1 MEISKR
7 LPGRTD
13 NAIKNRWNSFL
24 RQHQRR
30 DGNLPYSMA
39 TQQEHPP
46 HAPTQSQTTPPAPA
60 PIASVAPTSAAAVM
74 CQSQTTPPA
83 PAPIASVAQTSMPAD
98 VGSAA
103 TDMQAPTVAM
113 TEVYGARALAHE
125 VGGRVS
131 VYWDGE
137 SRWFNGTVQDFSE
150 EKGYLV
156 LYDDG
161 EEMWEEATTVEAG
174 ERTKTGKVKDPSS
187 KTSKAKAAGVYMCR
201 ACGLPKKGHVCAVVD
216 GGRLGSNQKQD
227 AREETPPASAAND
240 SDEAVRGKRDRR
252 AVARYADDEFESP
265 KPISRT
271 SRASGKGEP
280 QSKAQR
286 RVWNDTAPSSSRGAP
301 RSHRGREQDGVQ
313 EGVLMSERDLA
324 NDKHLHE
331 WWRKYGASAGDN
343 DVWWARIDMSKA
355 WLAVRVSKC
364 KKGGP
369 RKREDGAGTPAEEEF
384 EQEER
389 EKNKLSTIRCLAPQE
404 LPLALP
410 LEDYA
415 PPHGFA
421 EEEEA
426 AAEACILMSSG
437 CDADGGRGAGDG
449 GCVVVGQGAVLR
461 ETKPNFP
468 GIVELDRRN
477 GVKRDLISCQKRPS
491 CVQRETR
498 PNFLELVE
506 LDLLDVSR
514 SWLTPPPPTHAS
526 AAAAR
531 EAAAVARASAAAKA
545 NAAAKE
551 DGGQGRATIVTP
563 VSATVS
569 IPVVYPEGWKEYAT
583 PQGRKY
589 YHHAVQGVTQWDA
602 PHGWPVARNEKD
614 DATAATATVETA
626 VAASDKHTEDAAG
639 TSTERAQQTSNRAPS
654 EANRTASQGHQ
665 APQTQS
671 CDSTVVGVVVE
682 MDAESCVSSTN
693 DTTTTTNCTTRTRTQ
708 GQTDLGQAALEM
720 NANALEER
728 ESDRVRARE
737 GGREGE
743 REDLK
748 WQAARVGPEE
758 HALQQENGVDLN
770 IPQLTRPC
778 TNSCHE
784 PRNGDDLNIPPLMDI
799 YTPPEGF
806 DVEMILADQLAR
818 PDTSRS
824 LQECALVL
832 ATLIKSSA
840 AKPFVDM
847 GDWLRRFVM
856 CATTTANDRKAIGP
870 LDLES
875 VLRKHRNTEHKGK
888 FYKSAQQ
895 MREDVMRV
903 LRLASQVYGQGH
915 ELWRCAA
922 AVAAQFNET
931 LAQRIVSPLHQG
943 LTEAWTSS
951 SDGTHWLGQRI
962 RIYHSEDLS
971 WHLATVDDCR
981 IVRRSI
987 QKDENPSQRVLG
999 VRARGGARVEGGAGV
1014 GGEDYW
1020 EYHVV
1025 CDNGLEKWLE
1035 LSIDVCIVG
1044 SSMTS
1049 SPFEEVEVVKVG
1061 AAVYCEFQEEWIGH
1075 EAGALQEVLNL
1086 HLFSLSLSPPPP
1098 PSHVLE
1104 AGGGWALEM

>member
-1 MEISKR
+1 VSSAARGAWAPSSLTRSRAQSHRELGSAWVEISKR
-7 LPGRTD
+7 LPGRTHH
-13 NAIKNRWNSFL
+13 AIKNRWNSSL
-24 RQHQRR
+24 RQHAFGLPEKVLPKQAAEEGAAECRDR
-30 DGNLPYSMA
+30 YMKAQQQGGGNFHPACTTSVDSPYEGRILSTIVPNSTRIPEFDGNTPYSMA
-39 TQQEHPP
+39 IQQEHPP
-46 HAPTQSQTTPPAPA
+46 HAPTQSQKTPPATT
-60 PIASVAPTSAAAVM
+60 PIASVAPMSAAVLM
-74 CQSQTTPPA
+74 SQSPTTPPA
-83 PAPIASVAQTSMPAD
+83 PAPIASVAQASVPAH
-98 VGSAA
+98 VGSAE
-103 TDMQAPTVAM
+103 TDMEAPTVAM
-113 TEVYGARALAHE
+113 TEVYCASKALAHQ

-161 EEMWEEATTVEAG
+161 EEMWEKASAVEAG
-174 ERTKTGKVKDPSS
+174 ERTKTGKVKDPSL
-187 KTSKAKAAGVYMCR
+187 KTNKAQARGGYMCR

-216 GGRLGSNQKQD
+216 GGRLGSSQKQD

-265 KPISRT
+265 KPISRM

-280 QSKAQR
+280 HSKAQR
-286 RVWNDTAPSSSRGAP
+286 RVWNDTAPSSSRGAH
-301 RSHRGREQDGVQ
+301 RSHRVREQDGVQ
-313 EGVLMSERDLA
+313 EGVMRIERELP
-324 NDKHLHE
+324 NDKHLQE

-355 WLAVRVSKC
+355 WLAVRVGKC
-364 KKGGP
+364 KKGGPP
-369 RKREDGAGTPAEEEF
+369 RKREDGAGTPAEEWF

-389 EKNKLSTIRCLAPQE
+389 EKNKLSTIRCLAPQD

-421 EEEEA
+421 EVEE

-449 GCVVVGQGAVLR
+449 GGDEGQGAVRR
-461 ETKPNFP
+461 ETNPNFP
-468 GIVELDRRN
+468 DTVELERPN
-477 GVKRDLISCQKRPS
+477 GVKRDLISCRKGPNCVKRG
-491 CVQRETR
+491 TR

-531 EAAAVARASAAAKA
+531 EAVAVARASAAAKA
-545 NAAAKE
+545 IAAAQE
-551 DGGQGRATIVTP
+551 HGGQGRATTVAP

-569 IPVVYPEGWKEYAT
+569 TPVVYPEGWKEYVT

-589 YHHAVQGVTQWDA
+589 YHHAAQGVTQWDA
-602 PHGWPVARNEKD
+602 PHGWPAASHD
-614 DATAATATVETA
+614 TAAATAATATVAMA
-626 VAASDKHTEDAAG
+626 VAASAKHTEDAAG
-639 TSTERAQQTSNRAPS
+639 ASTEQAQQTNKAPS
-654 EANRTASQGHQ
+654 EATRTASQGHLT
-665 APQTQS
+665 PQTRS
-671 CDSTVVGVVVE
+671 CDSMVVGMVVE
-682 MDAESCVSSTN
+682 TGAERCVFLTN
-693 DTTTTTNCTTRTRTQ
+693 DTTTTTNGTTKTTT
-708 GQTDLGQAALEM
+708 GQTDLGQSALEM
-720 NANALEER
+720 NASAQEER
-728 ESDRVRARE
+728 EGERERERVVARE

-748 WQAARVGPEE
+748 WQEARARQEE
-758 HALQQENGVDLN
+758 LALEKGNGVDLN
-770 IPQLTRPC
+770 IPRLTRPC
-778 TNSCHE
+778 TDSCHE
-784 PRNGDDLNIPPLMDI
+784 PRSGDDLNIPPLMDI

-806 DVEMILADQLAR
+806 DVEMILADQLAS

-840 AKPFVDM
+840 AKPFVDI
-847 GDWLRRFVM
+847 GDWLRRFVI
-856 CATTTANDRKAIGP
+856 CATTTANDRQAIGP

-915 ELWRCAA
+915 ELMC
-922 AVAAQFNET
+922 
-931 LAQRIVSPLHQG
+931 
-943 LTEAWTSS
+943 
-951 SDGTHWLGQRI
+951 
-962 RIYHSEDLS
+962 
-971 WHLATVDDCR
+971 C
-981 IVRRSI
+981 
-987 QKDENPSQRVLG
+987 
-999 VRARGGARVEGGAGV
+999 
-1014 GGEDYW
+1014 
-1020 EYHVV
+1020 
-1025 CDNGLEKWLE
+1025 
-1035 LSIDVCIVG
+1035 
-1044 SSMTS
+1044 
-1049 SPFEEVEVVKVG
+1049 
-1061 AAVYCEFQEEWIGH
+1061 
-1075 EAGALQEVLNL
+1075 
-1086 HLFSLSLSPPPP
+1086 
-1098 PSHVLE
+1098 
-1104 AGGGWALEM
+1104 